1 MTSLFM
7 GTPNFTQAVIGPDLP
22 HRLSL
27 VSTLAELSLPKA
39 LGLLIICAWLVSLAV
54 NAKKLPDA
62 PVSGHKSAYEPSWF
76 LQARFHE
83 HAREI
88 VREAYKKVKDS
99 PFVLR
104 RWDIDYLVLPI
115 RYLEEIKRVPQ
126 SKLSIIG
133 VLTSNLAP
141 EHNEMGFLSWSL
153 LHIESLKRKLIPELY
168 KFVDMANDEVTR
180 NWKQDFPATDD
191 WEHVRLELA
200 VRNVI
205 SRASSRIF
213 IGSPACRS
221 QQWVSD
227 QVSFTG
233 DFYLTSIWIKMFPD
247 WMSPVMTWL
256 TPAKYRARA
265 ALRRSRA
272 VIAKLMK
279 DHESVKE
286 KRAQGIEVE
295 EEDTLLHWMLDHA
308 QPNERGE
315 GQMAARLG
323 FLSFVSLF
331 TTTLTTSHIIY
342 DLCEY
347 PEWFDVIRGE
357 VDAIAQ
363 DLGPPGANPNV
374 STREWVNRLEKIDSL
389 MIESQRMSP
398 LLVVSPQRLGTED
411 IVLKDG
417 LRIPAGTR
425 FTFASSEHHLDPN
438 IFDSPERFD
447 PLRSYNR
454 RLSAPDRRDQHR
466 AGMTGADNLAFGHGL
481 QACPGRRFAVAQ
493 VKMLIARLLYDFE
506 FKLEE
511 GQVRSKIAYSN
522 ETAYSNEQQTI
533 LIRKR
538 RT

>member
-1 MTSLFM
+1 
-7 GTPNFTQAVIGPDLP
+7 
-22 HRLSL
+22 
-27 VSTLAELSLPKA
+27 
-39 LGLLIICAWLVSLAV
+39 
-54 NAKKLPDA
+54 
-62 PVSGHKSAYEPSWF
+62 
-76 LQARFHE
+76 
-83 HAREI
+83 
-88 VREAYKKVKDS
+88 
-99 PFVLR
+99 
-104 RWDIDYLVLPI
+104 
-115 RYLEEIKRVPQ
+115 
-126 SKLSIIG
+126 
-133 VLTSNLAP
+133 
-141 EHNEMGFLSWSL
+141 
-153 LHIESLKRKLIPELY
+153 
-168 KFVDMANDEVTR
+168 
-180 NWKQDFPATDD
+180 
-191 WEHVRLELA
+191 
-200 VRNVI
+200 
-205 SRASSRIF
+205 
-213 IGSPACRS
+213 
-221 QQWVSD
+221 
-227 QVSFTG
+227 
-233 DFYLTSIWIKMFPD
+233 MFPD

-295 EEDTLLHWMLDHA
+295 EEDTLLHWMFDHA

-347 PEWFDVIRGE
+347 PEWFDVMREE

-363 DLGPPGANPNV
+363 DLGPPGSNPNV

-398 LLVVSPQRLGTED
+398 LLVGKCYLFPRLKTLSLIDPIKVSPQRLGTED

-417 LRIPAGTR
+417 LCIPAGTR

-438 IFDSPERFD
+438 IFDDPQRFD

-466 AGMTGADNLAFGHGL
+466 AGMTSADNLAFGHGL

-506 FKLEE
+506 FKLED